1 MMKGSSRQQLSPCYI
16 TRLYCI
22 GSLSARPDLVFT
34 LIIDFPCVKSLI
46 VVRNCRWNLVCASPG
61 F

>member
-1 MMKGSSRQQLSPCYI
+1 MMKGSIRQQLSPCFI

-22 GSLSARPDLVFT
+22 GSLSARPDLVIT
-34 LIIDFPCVKSLI
+34 LIIVFPCFESLI
-46 VVRNCRWNLVCASPG
+46 VVRNCRWNLVCASPK

>member
-1 MMKGSSRQQLSPCYI
+1 MTIGSIRQQLSPCYI
-16 TRLYCI
+16 RRLYCI
-22 GSLSARPDLVFT
+22 NSLSARPDLAFT
-34 LIIDFPCVKSLI
+34 LIIVFPCGKSLI

>member
-1 MMKGSSRQQLSPCYI
+1 MMKGSIRQQLSPCYI

-22 GSLSARPDLVFT
+22 GSLSARPDLLFT
-34 LIIDFPCVKSLI
+34 LIIVFPCFESLI
-46 VVRNCRWNLVCASPG
+46 VVRNCRWNLVCASPK